1 MPRQWKVWDDWSG
14 GGFFAGGSYSAR
26 ERYNALNMQRY
37 SNGAIGPRP
46 GWRKLTQSDFGT
58 GDDVVPSVSNA
69 NRSTLQQGAYYAPF
83 GDYVVLISSTSS
95 TTASK
100 RISLSG
106 AAGTAVYRVATGALG
121 YHTATA
127 ADLRNP
133 YSALQTNAVVAATDS
148 VQQAIIGGLN
158 YYNASTDTRTTATQR
173 VITGTGVTYYPTYST
188 YHRGRVYGWENLT
201 DSYRGYVVYTDV
213 NFTND
218 YNSGDGGEFRLSGA
232 TIGGATTAVHIPH
245 GLWSVNGS
253 LLVFATGG
261 GATSTTPNY
270 TGITTAVDEYG
281 QWFTLS
287 GASPTSGTLT
297 ALGRDIGP
305 LLYSLSIVNDG
316 SLMFPIER
324 RGWCVHDGAKLD
336 KNSLADLRPGRGQY
350 VDTAMWLN
358 PVKTTKKTALVLPY
372 NITESDPTATT
383 ATYDEIGEFWAK
395 GYGGFEYVN
404 GAWTENLYLHGQSD
418 IIAHGQF
425 NNDKLFALHLDS
437 SDSGTNWFPRI
448 YSRDTTLDRP
458 ATTSSQNTY
467 NRYSDGTET
476 APTQAGAATGDMV
489 CRLETGEFHTGGF
502 SSLEPEAVV
511 IDYDYW
517 NSSLFHGSTCGF
529 SVSLI
534 IRSITNN
541 EREEILLTPA
551 PVSPPNTSSGV
562 IPNRARVTVNMPAR
576 YRNVGSAQ
584 VKISGVVDC
593 AIYSIALGYQA
604 QDPSSQVR

>member
-46 GWRKLTQSDFGT
+46 GWRKLTQSNYGT
-58 GDDVVPSVSNA
+58 GNDVVPSVSNL
-69 NRSTLQQGAYYAPF
+69 NRPTLQQGAYYAPY

-95 TTASK
+95 STASR

-106 AAGTAVYRVATGALG
+106 TAGTAVYRGVTGQLG
-121 YHTATA
+121 YLSA
-127 ADLRNP
+127 ADVRST
-133 YSALQTNAVVAATDS
+133 YSALQTNAVTATTDS
-148 VQQAIIGGLN
+148 SQEAAISGVI
-158 YYNASTDTRTTATQR
+158 YYNANTDTRSTTSLR
-173 VITGTGVTYYPTYST
+173 VITGTGVTCYPTYST
-188 YHRGRVYGWENLT
+188 YHRGRMYGWQNGLLT
-201 DSYRGYVVYTDV
+201 YEAYIVYTDKD
-213 NFTND
+213 FTND
-218 YNSGDGGEFRLSGA
+218 YNSGDGGDFRLSGA
-232 TIGGATTAVHIPH
+232 TIGGAGTAVHVPH

-253 LLVFATGG
+253 LLIFATGG
-261 GATSTTPNY
+261 IATPALPNY
-270 TGITTAVDEYG
+270 TGITREVDEYG

-287 GASPTSGTLT
+287 GSSPTTGTLT
-297 ALGRDIGP
+297 ALERNIGP
-305 LLYSLSIVNDG
+305 RLYSLSIIHDG
-316 SLMFPIER
+316 NLLFPAER
-324 RGWCVHDGAKLD
+324 RGWCVHNGSKLD

-350 VDTAMWLN
+350 VDTNMWLN
-358 PVKTTKKTALVLPY
+358 PVATTKKTALVLPY
-372 NITESDPTATT
+372 KITESDPTATT

-437 SDSGTNWFPRI
+437 SDSGTNWFPQI

-458 ATTSSQNTY
+458 ATTSSQDTY
-467 NRYSDGTET
+467 NRYSDGIET

-551 PVSPPNTSSGV
+551 PISPPGTSSGV

-593 AIYSIALGYQA
+593 AIYSVALGYQA
-604 QDPSSQVR
+604 QDPSSGVR